1 MKKINTRAIT
11 LAATLTALCFV
22 TGLLPYVFFLPVMV
36 AATTLSLGMT
46 AFVGLAFGAVSIMY
60 CFVMPMSPV
69 ALAFVEAPYIAIFP
83 RILAAIGAFAVYRL
97 IIKLAKPSKRGTRAV
112 AVGAAAATGSLLNTA
127 LVVGLFLLVM
137 PGMSVGE
144 VTMLAYTPI
153 MLISGAIEFACM
165 AVVTPPISMTLD
177 RFVLNKARKPKPIS
191 AVNAPSPAAGETAD
205 SGVGVEAGKDADA
218 TADAPQTDKADSAA
232 KD

>member
-1 MKKINTRAIT
+1 MNKINTRAIT

-22 TGLLPYVFFLPVMV
+22 TGMLPYVFFLPVMV

-69 ALAFVEAPYIAIFP
+69 AYAFIEAPYIAIFP
-83 RILAAIGAFAVYRL
+83 RILAAVGAFAVYRL
-97 IIKLAKPSKRGTRAV
+97 ILKLAKPNKRATRAA
-112 AVGAAAATGSLLNTA
+112 AVGASAATGSVLNTA
-127 LVVGLFLLVM
+127 FVVGLFLLVVPSM
-137 PGMSVGE
+137 QVGE

-153 MLISGAIEFACM
+153 MLVSGAIELACM
-165 AVVTPPISMTLD
+165 AVITPPVSMTLD
-177 RFVLNKARKPKPIS
+177 KFVLNRAKKRPIASVAVQVS
-191 AVNAPSPAAGETAD
+191 AQTNG
-205 SGVGVEAGKDADA
+205 ADA
-218 TADAPQTDKADSAA
+218 AAQPEAQTDE